1 MSPGGQFLDRAIQIS
16 EHDFS
21 LGGLSMDYA
30 IQISERDLSWWSISG
45 TAQSRSVG
53 GILFLVVSP
62 WIAQS

>member
-45 TAQSRSVG
+45 TAQS
-53 GILFLVVSP
+53 
-62 WIAQS
+62 